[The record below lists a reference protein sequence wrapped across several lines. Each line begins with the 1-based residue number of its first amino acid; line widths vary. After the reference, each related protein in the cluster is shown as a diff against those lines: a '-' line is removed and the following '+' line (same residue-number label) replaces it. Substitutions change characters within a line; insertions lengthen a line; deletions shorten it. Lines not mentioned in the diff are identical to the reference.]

1 MNIFEIYCAGE
12 GRINETNM
20 SSVLGYLL
28 SPDASHGFGKE
39 SLNFFLAPLAKE
51 IQCLC
56 ENQKLKLA
64 GKSFHAD
71 KLADQLGQVKFQFEE
86 DVYGESVTGKKITKK
101 REIDLVI
108 RFEGTAAKQK
118 LIIAIENKISDGS
131 SNDVHQLEEEYKFLR
146 EAIDEEEDWKDT
158 PIIFVYLTPKLA
170 NSRSPQSKK
179 LWDQIDFLPS
189 HPDAEDRDFRVNY
202 TWNSENEDPHEK
214 SIKQLALNLLEAEA
228 RGRINP
234 ASSYAG
240 LMLKSLIKFIDNGF
254 RIKEQVFGD
263 EPAENGMTLKEEE
276 EFWNTWREKKS
287 TNFKIAFESF
297 QVLRDTLKDELD
309 QSNKSED
316 EFAVRIRASTTRM
329 SLFFDDLQNPVNLK
343 QKKLSNRP
351 VALFYKGMTNNARIQ
366 VQFERRPWLSV
377 KQFAESLNDEV
388 LAKLIAQT
396 EPQHA
401 THTTLFIDT
410 ALPLE
415 KMKPLLVAAAR
426 EAAHSVLED

>member
-39 SLNFFLAPLAKE
+39 SLNFFLEPLAKE
-51 IQCLC
+51 IKILC
-56 ENQKLKLA
+56 DNQKLKLA
-64 GKSFHAD
+64 GKNFHPD
-71 KLADQLGQVKFQFEE
+71 KLADQLGQVKFKFEE
-86 DVYGESVTGKKITKK
+86 DVYGESIADKKITKK

-108 RFEGTAAKQK
+108 RFEGAADKQK

-131 SNDVHQLEEEYKFLR
+131 SNDVHQLEEEYRFLR
-146 EAIDEEEDWKDT
+146 KEIDDEEGWKDT

-179 LWDQIDFLPS
+179 LWDQLDFLPYQ
-189 HPDAEDRDFRVNY
+189 PDGQHRDFRVNY
-202 TWNSENEDPHEK
+202 TWHAENADPQEK
-214 SIKQLALNLLEAEA
+214 SITQLALNLLAAEA

-234 ASSYAG
+234 ASSYAN

-263 EPAENGMTLKEEE
+263 EPADNGMTLKEEE
-276 EFWNTWREKKS
+276 EFWNTWRDIKPS
-287 TNFKIAFESF
+287 TFKLASDSF
-297 QVLRDTLKDELD
+297 QVLRDTLEKELG

-316 EFAVRIRASTTRM
+316 EFAVSIRASTTRM

-351 VALFYKGMTNNARIQ
+351 VALFFKGMTTNSRIQ
-366 VQFERRPWLSV
+366 VQFERRPWVTV
-377 KQFAESLNDEV
+377 KQFAAGLNDES
-388 LAKLIAQT
+388 LAKLVVQA
-396 EPQHA
+396 EPQHT
-401 THTTLFIDT
+401 THTTMFIDT
-410 ALPLE
+410 GLAFE
-415 KMKPLLVAAAR
+415 TIKPLLVAAAT
-426 EAAHSVLED
+426 EAAKSVFEN